1 MSMEK
6 VIAWFTHNPVASN
19 LLMFMMI
26 VTGLL
31 SLASI
36 NQEQFPNIDPRAI
49 SVSVPYLGAAPEEV
63 EEGVCI
69 RIEETLKSTDG
80 IEKLSS
86 FANEGLC
93 TVQIEL
99 TDDVDAAAALNEIK
113 SQVDGLNTLPV
124 ETEKPIVSKFTLYKS
139 VLRIALFGDTDDRAL
154 KELGKT
160 MREEIAA
167 LPGISRVDLSYVR
180 PYEVSIEISESDL
193 RRYGLTLD
201 GVAKLV
207 RASSLDMPGGTIK
220 SEGGEIL
227 LRAKGQK
234 YYGEQFENV
243 PVLTRPDGTK
253 LYLRDIADIR
263 DTFEEGDLR
272 ARFNNQ
278 PAVIVQVWQVGK
290 EDAPDIARVTKDYL
304 KTKVPLL
311 PQGVTAQVWSDEAAE
326 IETRLDALSGS
337 ASFGMT
343 LVVIVLTL
351 FLRFRVAM
359 WVAVGV
365 PVALLGTFA
374 VFPYADI
381 TMSTMSVMAFIL
393 VLGILVDDAIVVGER
408 VYAFEEMGYKPTDA
422 AIKATT
428 EMAIPVIFGVLTTMA
443 AFLPLIMVEG
453 RMASFFGVIGWV
465 VIFALC
471 ASIIESMLILPG
483 HLAHRK
489 NTPPSTRFSIAWNR
503 FQQRFADAMQH
514 WAEERYRPF
523 LVKCVEIRYVTL
535 AASIGVLIIAF
546 ALIAS
551 GRAVFAFFPAIPGD
565 QIFATL
571 EMPEGVSVDVTSLA
585 TEQIE
590 AAADKL
596 AAELEAETGIEDVVL
611 YKFTTI
617 GKLADRDGPPRGFSA
632 GKSHL
637 AEVVLELK
645 PPAERNKISSK
656 DVADRWRE
664 LVGSIPDAVKLTF
677 SADSFSA
684 GEALNYQLRGT
695 DVAVLREAALALR
708 QELARYDGV
717 QDITDSFRAGKQ
729 EIKLELLPE
738 ARTLGLTLA
747 DLASQVRNGFYG
759 AEVQRIQRGEDEVKV
774 MVRFPEDER
783 RSISNLEDMYIRTP
797 GGVEVPFSS
806 IARFE
811 LGSGYST
818 INRTDGRRV
827 VRVTGDVDRTLV
839 SPEEINASIQKEVL
853 PTLRAKYPGLTIGL
867 GGEQEERV
875 KAYTGLLVG
884 ALLSLI
890 LIYALLAVPLRS
902 YMQPAVI
909 MSVIPFG
916 AIGAILGH
924 VIMNFQL
931 SFFSA
936 LGIVALSGVVV
947 NSSLVLV
954 DYVNRERRLGTDLMK
969 AVLDAGVARFR
980 PIILTSSTTFAGL
993 LPTMFSDTP
1002 ATLFFIP
1009 MAISLAYGVLF
1020 ATVIT
1025 LILVP
1030 ALYVIVDDLFG
1041 WDRIAQGDVAGHAE
1055 AGEDAIVPDIIAPQA
1070 LQSGRD

>member
-167 LPGISRVDLSYVR
+167 LPGISRVGLSYVR

-326 IETRLDALSGS
+326 IEARLDVLSGS
-337 ASFGMT
+337 ALLGMT

-359 WVAVGV
+359 WVAAGV

-381 TMSTMSVMAFIL
+381 TLSTMSVMAFIL
-393 VLGILVDDAIVVGER
+393 VLGILVDDAIVVAER

-489 NTPPSTRFSIAWNR
+489 NAPPSTRASIAWNR
-503 FQQRFADAMQH
+503 FQQRFADVLQN
-514 WAEERYRPF
+514 WAEEKYRPF
-523 LVKCVEIRYVTL
+523 LVKCVEMRYVTL
-535 AASIGVLIIAF
+535 AAGIGILIIAF

-571 EMPEGVSVDVTSLA
+571 EMPEGVSVEVTA
-585 TEQIE
+585 AAAEQIE

-596 AAELEAETGIEDVVL
+596 AAELEEETGIEDV
-611 YKFTTI
+611 
-617 GKLADRDGPPRGFSA
+617 
-632 GKSHL
+632 
-637 AEVVLELK
+637 
-645 PPAERNKISSK
+645 
-656 DVADRWRE
+656 
-664 LVGSIPDAVKLTF
+664 
-677 SADSFSA
+677 
-684 GEALNYQLRGT
+684 
-695 DVAVLREAALALR
+695 
-708 QELARYDGV
+708 
-717 QDITDSFRAGKQ
+717 
-729 EIKLELLPE
+729 
-738 ARTLGLTLA
+738 
-747 DLASQVRNGFYG
+747 
-759 AEVQRIQRGEDEVKV
+759 
-774 MVRFPEDER
+774 
-783 RSISNLEDMYIRTP
+783 
-797 GGVEVPFSS
+797 
-806 IARFE
+806 
-811 LGSGYST
+811 
-818 INRTDGRRV
+818 
-827 VRVTGDVDRTLV
+827 
-839 SPEEINASIQKEVL
+839 
-853 PTLRAKYPGLTIGL
+853 
-867 GGEQEERV
+867 
-875 KAYTGLLVG
+875 
-884 ALLSLI
+884 
-890 LIYALLAVPLRS
+890 
-902 YMQPAVI
+902 
-909 MSVIPFG
+909 
-916 AIGAILGH
+916 
-924 VIMNFQL
+924 
-931 SFFSA
+931 
-936 LGIVALSGVVV
+936 
-947 NSSLVLV
+947 
-954 DYVNRERRLGTDLMK
+954 
-969 AVLDAGVARFR
+969 
-980 PIILTSSTTFAGL
+980 
-993 LPTMFSDTP
+993 
-1002 ATLFFIP
+1002 
-1009 MAISLAYGVLF
+1009 
-1020 ATVIT
+1020 
-1025 LILVP
+1025 
-1030 ALYVIVDDLFG
+1030 
-1041 WDRIAQGDVAGHAE
+1041 
-1055 AGEDAIVPDIIAPQA
+1055 
-1070 LQSGRD
+1070 